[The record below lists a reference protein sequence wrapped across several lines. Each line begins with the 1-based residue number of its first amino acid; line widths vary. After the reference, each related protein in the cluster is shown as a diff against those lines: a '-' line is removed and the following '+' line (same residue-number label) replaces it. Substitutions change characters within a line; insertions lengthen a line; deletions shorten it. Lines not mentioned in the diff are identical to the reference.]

1 MLQQNDL
8 IVFLPH
14 AGMIYPPAGR
24 FLNRQPRDVSVMV
37 SFEKAGFAE
46 PGKGP
51 RRRAKK
57 MIDEALAEM
66 FTLGLQPEIISHLS
80 AGGGGLLDFL
90 SVLKHNVTW
99 AKSIGESTFI
109 QLCERLVKARRAWQE
124 NPRPPFDPSQQ
135 SKTARSIDALLG
147 ATEGY
152 WNNVE
157 FEIYELVGGWEEG
170 DDENENDK
178 NKSEFST
185 PLDSTTGLP
194 DGMQIDMGDLTTALE
209 DFINEEAIREGVEQM
224 DLNDR
229 MDIDDN

>member
-1 MLQQNDL
+1 MPHKNDL
-8 IVFLPH
+8 ELFLPR
-14 AGMIYPPAGR
+14 AGMIYPPACR
-24 FLNRQPRDVSVMV
+24 FLKRKRQDVRVMI

-51 RRRAKK
+51 RRRAKRV
-57 MIDEALAEM
+57 IDEALAEM
-66 FTLGLQPEIISHLS
+66 FTLGMQPEIISHLS

-90 SVLKHNVTW
+90 CALKHNVTW
-99 AKSIGESTFI
+99 AKRIGESTFI

-124 NPRPPFDPSQQ
+124 NPRPPFDPNQQ

-147 ATEGY
+147 ATEGR
-152 WNNVE
+152 WNGVE

-170 DDENENDK
+170 EDENGNDK
-178 NKSEFST
+178 NNSESST
-185 PLDSTTGLP
+185 PLDSTTGLF

-209 DFINEEAIREGVEQM
+209 DFINEDAIREGVEQM